1 MSGQKDGAPN
11 WVVSVLGWA
20 FLYFC
25 GADRANMI
33 RNSER
38 KKAVRTTRRLNKTG
52 ESLSSRAYQQIRN
65 EILRGDLS
73 IGDVLSRRGLAKKY
87 NMSFLPIT
95 EALKC
100 LETEGLVESR
110 PRIGTRVRVPSEQDI
125 RDSFVIREALES
137 QAARLCAQNI
147 TEEEKQQLRTNAR
160 HLDELQKTSVLEPA
174 DSRFLFSVHTYH
186 VQFHMRI
193 AELSRCPG
201 LCHAIEKE
209 HVLVFNWVY
218 DIAANRRTQP
228 EEFHS
233 ALANAL
239 CSGDPLVADTAMRAH
254 VRYGLDQVLERLTTY
269 DKEDAWRLKSKSSEE
284 SGKKS
289 GRAIAKR
296 AI

>member
-1 MSGQKDGAPN
+1 
-11 WVVSVLGWA
+11 
-20 FLYFC
+20 
-25 GADRANMI
+25 MI

-38 KKAVRTTRRLNKTG
+38 KKAVRTKSRPNKSG

-65 EILRGDLS
+65 EILRGELS
-73 IGDVLSRRGLAKKY
+73 IGDILSRRTLAKKF

-137 QAARLCAQNI
+137 QAARLCAQHI
-147 TEEEKQQLRTNAR
+147 TEEEKQQLRTSAR
-160 HLDELQKTSVLEPA
+160 HLDELQKMSVLEPT

-201 LCHAIEKE
+201 LCRAIEKE
-209 HVLVFNWVY
+209 HVLVFNWIY
-218 DIAANRRTQP
+218 DIAADRRTQP

-233 ALANAL
+233 ALADAL
-239 CSGDPLVADTAMRAH
+239 CSSDPRVADTAIRAH
-254 VRYGLDQVLERLTTY
+254 VRYGLGHVLGRLTTY
-269 DKEDAWRLKSKSSEE
+269 DKEDTWRLKNKSPEE

-289 GRAIAKR
+289 GRGTAKR
-296 AI
+296 GS